1 VRFASINRLWLLIF
15 CIGSLPSGALA
26 DTAPRYNQVHL
37 QSQQNESVS
46 NDTMHVTLSTYAEQR
61 DPATLARQINGD
73 MEWALAKAKQIKG
86 VKINTGSYQTW
97 PITNKK
103 VTTGW
108 RGQQSLELES
118 RDSGSLARLVG
129 ELQGRLQIKSMRFSI
144 SHEKRMAVENRL
156 IGGALDAFKERA
168 RIVGENL
175 QANGYRIVN
184 INIGTSGQAPPVIYK
199 ASVALEMGARDAV
212 AVAGG
217 ESDIRV
223 TVNGTVELLIP

>member
-1 VRFASINRLWLLIF
+1 MF
-15 CIGSLPSGALA
+15 CIGTLSSSALA

-37 QSQQNESVS
+37 QSQKSESVS

-61 DPATLARQINGD
+61 DPEILARQINED
-73 MEWALAKAKQIKG
+73 MEWALAKAQQVKG
-86 VKINTGSYQTW
+86 VKISTGSYKTW
-97 PITNKK
+97 PITDKK

-118 RDSGSLARLVG
+118 KDTGSLARLAG
-129 ELQGRLQIKSMRFSI
+129 ELQDRLQIKSMRFSV

-168 RIVGENL
+168 RIVGDNL
-175 QANGYRIVN
+175 QANGYRIVD
-184 INIGTSGQAPPVIYK
+184 INIGTSGRAPPVMFK
-199 ASVALEMGARDAV
+199 ASRTLAMEASDAV
-212 AVAGG
+212 AVEGG
-217 ESDIRV
+217 ESEILI

>member
-1 VRFASINRLWLLIF
+1 MKNLIIPLVYLLTSITSVW
-15 CIGSLPSGALA
+15 A

-61 DPATLARQINGD
+61 DPANLARQINDD
-73 MEWALAKAKQIKG
+73 MEWALAKAKQ
-86 VKINTGSYQTW
+86 VKDVKVSTGSYQTW

-118 RDSGSLARLVG
+118 KDSGSLARLAG
-129 ELQGRLQIKSMRFSI
+129 ELQSRLQIKSMRFSV

-156 IGGALDAFKERA
+156 IDGALNAFKERA
-168 RIVGENL
+168 RIIGDNL
-175 QANGYRIVN
+175 QANGYRIVDL
-184 INIGTSGQAPPVIYK
+184 NIGTSGHTPPVMYK
-199 ASVALEMGARDAV
+199 ARMALGMEASDAV
-212 AVAGG
+212 AVEGG

-223 TVNGTVELLIP
+223 TVNGTVELIIP